1 MRGGVKQGPTA
12 TRQRSKAAARA
23 LRRRDMR
30 MGQASERRPH
40 VESSRRPV
48 SRGPTKG
55 FMRSGLPPLPDREK
69 LWWMIAFP
77 SRELLRRVPFV
88 IGVIGLLAV
97 GLAAT
102 LWLAT
107 RSTEDASTL
116 SAMRLHNRELQ
127 QEKERLERDMERGQ
141 SVTELARRAGD
152 LGMVPAQDVA
162 KLVPQPDG
170 SVQVVGQLK
179 PAEGGPERPLEAGA
193 GNPGEPAKPQPPA
206 PAPGEAPAPAQP
218 DNSVERVHP
227 TQVVPEAPAP
237 DGAPGQPPAEAA
249 ALPPVS
255 SLPPADPVP
264 ASPPADPAPS
274 LSQAV
279 DQAPLAPSAPPA
291 QEDNPAPPAPEA
303 PEQVASQPAAPVPP
317 KNMEQPEQ
325 EQHE

>member
-1 MRGGVKQGPTA
+1 MRGGAKPGPTA

-30 MGQASERRPH
+30 MGQASERRPI
-40 VESSRRPV
+40 VDSSRRPA
-48 SRGPTKG
+48 SRGSTKG

-116 SAMRLHNRELQ
+116 SAMRWHNRELQ
-127 QEKERLERDMERGQ
+127 QEQERLERDMERGQ

-152 LGMVPAQDVA
+152 LGMVPARDVA

-193 GNPGEPAKPQPPA
+193 GDSRDPAKQQPPP
-206 PAPGEAPAPAQP
+206 PAPGEAPAPPPP
-218 DNSVERVHP
+218 DHTVERVHP
-227 TQVVPEAPAP
+227 TQIAPEAPAQ
-237 DGAPGQPPAEAA
+237 GETPGQPPAEAA
-249 ALPPVS
+249 APQQVS
-255 SLPPADPVP
+255 SLPPAAPVP
-264 ASPPADPAPS
+264 ASPLANPAPP
-274 LSQAV
+274 LSQAA

-291 QEDNPAPPAPEA
+291 QEDDPAPPAPEA
-303 PEQVASQPAAPVPP
+303 PEPVTSQPAAPVPP
-317 KNMEQPEQ
+317 ERMEQPEQ
-325 EQHE
+325 E